1 METWVVAQDNL
12 VDGSLVIVVISE
24 GDLIHMC
31 LVLLLVI
38 EVLEIWSVVVDNLV
52 VLLNKIT
59 NSGGFGDFVLVF
71 LLIWS

>member
-1 METWVVAQDNL
+1 MIAKDNL
-12 VDGSLVIVVISE
+12 VDGSLVIIVISE
-24 GDLIHMC
+24 GDLIHIC

-38 EVLEIWSVVVDNLV
+38 EVLEILSPAVDNLV
-52 VLLNKIT
+52 VLMNKIT